1 MNEYLSCRSSSFK
14 ILCLTWLPLS
24 QPPNPSQPLILHPKQ
39 LKIKPTTH
47 FLLFSTLKLLNSFTM
62 WCLLVISP
70 PSHTKTSYPAAAPK
84 ENLPFCII
92 PHHPLSQLNT
102 QHIAHTQ
109 LHTIHSSMK
118 TTSVAAVLLSVV
130 LPSTSAFLFLLPHH
144 SVPSPPASRLGAAS
158 SSSSSPQHPEVT
170 PELIKH
176 TATLAQLQFDEAEI
190 ASLVPR
196 FQAFLNFV
204 DKMQDVPDTAA
215 GLAPGTMPTVD
226 KVLRPDQPSVFPN
239 QDAIFANMAEQE
251 DAYLSVPKVG
261 EEDT

>member
-1 MNEYLSCRSSSFK
+1 M
-14 ILCLTWLPLS
+14 
-24 QPPNPSQPLILHPKQ
+24 
-39 LKIKPTTH
+39 
-47 FLLFSTLKLLNSFTM
+47 
-62 WCLLVISP
+62 
-70 PSHTKTSYPAAAPK
+70 KTS
-84 ENLPFCII
+84 
-92 PHHPLSQLNT
+92 
-102 QHIAHTQ
+102 
-109 LHTIHSSMK
+109 
-118 TTSVAAVLLSVV
+118 SVAAVVLLSIA
-130 LPSTSAFLFLLPHH
+130 LPGTFAFLLPLPQH
-144 SVPSPPASRLGAAS
+144 SASSPSASRLAAA
-158 SSSSSPQHPEVT
+158 SSSSPQHPEVT

-176 TATLAQLQFDEAEI
+176 TATLAQLQFEEAEI

-196 FQAFLNFV
+196 FQAFLTFV